1 MSMDSRPETSV
12 PTATGTA
19 TGNGPGGAP
28 LRPEVA
34 TILATEHWSL
44 LGTRSMTWAEVMSR
58 ITIHLTVVSAF
69 LVVLALVAQAT
80 GFGPAFKV
88 LSIGFAATALILGT
102 LTSLRVNSATQE
114 DVQLI
119 RAMNRLRNAYVQL
132 APEIGPFLT
141 TSTHDDDAGH
151 LYTLALGRRR
161 HLPTIIIGSTAFF
174 VFVVN
179 TLVAGTLGALIADAA
194 GASTAWT
201 VVFGV
206 AAAIVHVGVVVGLTS
221 RVYGGPLEDVRFPS
235 PGSTTGPG

>member
-1 MSMDSRPETSV
+1 MSIDSQPETSV
-12 PTATGTA
+12 PASTEAVR
-19 TGNGPGGAP
+19 

-44 LGTRSMTWAEVMSR
+44 LGTRSMTWNEVMSR
-58 ITIHLTVVSAF
+58 ITIHLTVLSAF

-80 GFGPAFKV
+80 GFGPPFKV
-88 LSIGFAATALILGT
+88 LSIGFAATALILGS

-114 DVQLI
+114 DLQLV

-132 APEIGPFLT
+132 APEITPFLT

-151 LYTLALGRRR
+151 LHTLALGRQR
-161 HLPTIIIGSTAFF
+161 HLPAIIIGSTSFF
-174 VFVVN
+174 LFVVN

-201 VVFGV
+201 VVVGV
-206 AAAIVHVGVVVGLTS
+206 AAAIVHVCVVVGLTWWF
-221 RVYGGPLEDVRFPS
+221 YGGPLEDVRFPS
-235 PGSTTGPG
+235 PGPRTGKG